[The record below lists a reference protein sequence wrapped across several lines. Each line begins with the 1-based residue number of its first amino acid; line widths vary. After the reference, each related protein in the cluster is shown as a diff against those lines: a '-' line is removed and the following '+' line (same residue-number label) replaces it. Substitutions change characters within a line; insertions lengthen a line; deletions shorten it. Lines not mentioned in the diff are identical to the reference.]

1 MWPKIKIK
9 KSRRCGEG
17 GSRQRTVRGPEWYRR
32 CSHRQ
37 AAHWTLS
44 LKSQEVRDAGHGSE
58 QRQQIQPGSDKVY
71 QVRTELTREYGHLQ
85 HFGHLMQRANSL
97 EKTPML
103 GKIEGRKMRWL
114 DGITDSMDMSLI
126 KLQEMVMDREA
137 WRATVH
143 GVAESDTTERL
154 NNNDRAEWIKDGV

>member
-97 EKTPML
+97 EKTLML
-103 GKIEGRKMRWL
+103 GQIEGRRRRGCQRMRWL
-114 DGITDSMDMSLI
+114 DDITDSMDMSLS
-126 KLQEMVMDREA
+126 KLQEMVKDREVQHA
-137 WRATVH
+137 VVH
-143 GVAESDTTERL
+143 GVS
-154 NNNDRAEWIKDGV
+154 KS

>member
-97 EKTPML
+97 EKTLML
-103 GKIEGRKMRWL
+103 GQIEGRRRR
-114 DGITDSMDMSLI
+114 G
-126 KLQEMVMDREA
+126 
-137 WRATVH
+137 
-143 GVAESDTTERL
+143 
-154 NNNDRAEWIKDGV
+154 